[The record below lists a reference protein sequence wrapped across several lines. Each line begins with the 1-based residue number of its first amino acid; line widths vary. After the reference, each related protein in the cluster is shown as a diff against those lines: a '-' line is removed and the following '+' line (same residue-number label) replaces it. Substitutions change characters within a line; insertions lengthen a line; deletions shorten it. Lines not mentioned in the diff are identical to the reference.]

1 MVAGVDGGG
10 WRAPGL
16 RDRLDVA
23 ASAPGTTT
31 VRCRVRAPSQTGLPG
46 RKRRDPSARC
56 LSYGRMSHTVCAAHD
71 GVYGVNPRGG
81 RGRASSRGGGPGGST
96 SGDADQGVR
105 RCQRPPFACPDAL
118 AKGGAHISRAT
129 TFQTHPALVASHTAM
144 QRPGGCAPARPASDR
159 GRGPNHIWSLRGALS
174 SSFSGRVPCAV
185 MGRQPP
191 PPRKHH
197 PPSVGGDHTT
207 PHQRCA
213 PVCCSGRPH
222 WRTPRASAG
231 HRHVTAR
238 REAGP
243 PSTRTPK
250 GAPPTRRART
260 TTQRPRPRVEVRNTV
275 ANGGPHGVAV
285 HPVTCPWS
293 GAKILGCEKNLNSC
307 VPNHESREAPSGRA
321 LTVRAGDGAP
331 GEIVGPAPWTLPLLD
346 LDPTVGRETPP
357 ASLGRAALTCRV
369 TTPASGARTPARFTG
384 PPPATNRWPP

>member
-159 GRGPNHIWSLRGALS
+159 GRGPNHIWSLRCPFQLFFG
-174 SSFSGRVPCAV
+174 
-185 MGRQPP
+185 
-191 PPRKHH
+191 PRPVRRH
-197 PPSVGGDHTT
+197 GTTT
-207 PHQRCA
+207 PPAEKASSAQCW
-213 PVCCSGRPH
+213 GRPH
-222 WRTPRASAG
+222 NTTP
-231 HRHVTAR
+231 
-238 REAGP
+238 
-243 PSTRTPK
+243 
-250 GAPPTRRART
+250 
-260 TTQRPRPRVEVRNTV
+260 
-275 ANGGPHGVAV
+275 
-285 HPVTCPWS
+285 
-293 GAKILGCEKNLNSC
+293 
-307 VPNHESREAPSGRA
+307 
-321 LTVRAGDGAP
+321 TVRAGLLQRPPPLADTPCVGWASPRNGAAGGRP
-331 GEIVGPAPWTLPLLD
+331 TIHSYAKGRTSHPSSSHDDPAP
-346 LDPTVGRETPP
+346 PP
-357 ASLGRAALTCRV
+357 EG
-369 TTPASGARTPARFTG
+369 
-384 PPPATNRWPP
+384 